1 VSTIVFICLVVCGA
15 GVLAAVW
22 VTAYRVGFG
31 EGRLT
36 IPLRMINALAEH
48 EIACLEGHPERAA
61 RDLVDQL
68 GLPEIEARRLVTR
81 VETSRAPR
89 AGGLKSA

>member
-1 VSTIVFICLVVCGA
+1 V

-48 EIACLEGHPERAA
+48 EITCLEADPDRAA
-61 RDLVDQL
+61 RDLIDHL
-68 GLPEIEARRLVTR
+68 GLPEIEARRLVNR
-81 VETSRAPR
+81 VETSRGPR
-89 AGGLKSA
+89 ASGLKSA